1 MSRAADSVLLLQV
14 PAAEFAV
21 SRHRARWDFSA
32 AFGVPAHV
40 TVVYPFM
47 PPNLIDAGVLNQ
59 LADLFAPI
67 PAFDLL
73 LTSCAWF
80 DERVLW
86 LTPEDPRPI
95 IGLTEAVSSA
105 FPAYLPYEGRFPD
118 VVPHLTVGDTGT
130 PSDLAGVEA
139 AVSPLLPI
147 RARVAEVGLFQSEGD
162 PTLYRL
168 RAQFNLA
175 RPWS

>member
-1 MSRAADSVLLLQV
+1 M
-14 PAAEFAV
+14 
-21 SRHRARWDFSA
+21 
-32 AFGVPAHV
+32 
-40 TVVYPFM
+40 
-47 PPNLIDAGVLNQ
+47 
-59 LADLFAPI
+59 
-67 PAFDLL
+67 
-73 LTSCAWF
+73 
-80 DERVLW
+80 LW

-147 RARVAEVGLFQSEGD
+147 RAVWQRSAFSKAKEIRRSTDFERSSISLV
-162 PTLYRL
+162 
-168 RAQFNLA
+168 
-175 RPWS
+175 PWS